1 MFERARLLR
10 KFVANTLLLGVLV
23 TLYGCPGGSSS
34 STVAETENGVA
45 VIGGGSSD
53 TSNESAGAVDGNSDA
68 SNPSDNNE
76 EQQGDTPT
84 GSDSNQTGVAT
95 DLEGVWIKE
104 CVLINQNDPDEGYRI
119 WTLTFEGSRFSSYI
133 RNFTT
138 PGCTSASAIYSQVL
152 FQGYF
157 YIGEDLTSNEG
168 LSVRSIDVHTQSP
181 IESVEYDIFYLSN
194 NKLYFGDT
202 NDQHD
207 GLTIDSRPSTV
218 NFYWDLSKDP

>member
-1 MFERARLLR
+1 MN
-10 KFVANTLLLGVLV
+10 KFVKITFLLGLLT

-34 STVAETENGVA
+34 QTVAEMENGVA
-45 VIGGGSSD
+45 VIGAGNSD
-53 TSNESAGAVDGNSDA
+53 TSNESTGSVNSNSDA
-68 SNPSDNNE
+68 SNPSDTIE

-95 DLEGVWIKE
+95 GLEGVWIKE

-138 PGCTSASAIYSQVL
+138 PGCTSSSAIYSQVL

-157 YIGEDLTSNEG
+157 DIGGDLISGEG
-168 LSVRSIDVHTQSP
+168 LSVKSIDVHTQTP
-181 IESVEYDIFYLSN
+181 IESVEYDIFYLSD

-207 GLTIDSRPSTV
+207 GLTIDSRPRTV